1 MRSRRWAAWVN
12 PSLSRKQKSNTEGI
26 DLEDRTSLISDLRS
40 QIFTGSDLAGP
51 AAVPAGAS
59 PARRRHRMV
68 NTSDAGSS
76 ALEAS
81 TFGGR
86 MPAGSGDL
94 AIETHG
100 ITPVPEDNRYGT
112 PRRLFPVWF
121 DPQMNM
127 TGVFTGSLAIVFG
140 LGFWLGLLAMVI
152 GTLLG
157 SLPVA
162 YLSTWGPRT
171 GTGQLPASRM
181 AFGATVVLPAIVQ
194 WLSSIAWDGLVGLFG
209 GEALSTLLHIPFWV
223 GVLIVLA
230 LQGAV
235 GIFGYEL
242 IHRVEA
248 VMTVVLVITFA
259 VLTIK
264 LLGGNHQIVT
274 PPTVHHGALAGSFV
288 LEVTVALSL
297 AISWASYAS
306 DYSRYLPPST
316 PRKPV
321 FWYSLGG
328 IVLGYICIQAI
339 GIAGAKALGAET
351 AVGVR
356 DIMGGG
362 FLGALAL
369 VVIALASIGSN
380 VMNDYSGSLALQT
393 VGVRV
398 RRPISA
404 LVVTVIAFF
413 LILWMHGGDTASRF
427 ENVLLFVGYWIPA
440 FVAIVTVDWLY
451 RLRGRNSINPAQEST
466 VRADAI
472 VAVIAFVLA
481 FGAAVPFMNT
491 SIIVGPVAK
500 AWHGADVAYYVN
512 FLVAAII
519 YGGYRAW
526 RHRAAAP
533 AAALGTPAHTLGG
546 G

>member
-1 MRSRRWAAWVN
+1 
-12 PSLSRKQKSNTEGI
+12 
-26 DLEDRTSLISDLRS
+26 
-40 QIFTGSDLAGP
+40 
-51 AAVPAGAS
+51 
-59 PARRRHRMV
+59 MV
-68 NTSDAGSS
+68 NKSDSGSS
-76 ALEAS
+76 ALEVSA
-81 TFGGR
+81 FGGR
-86 MPAGSGDL
+86 MPTGSGDL

-112 PRRLFPVWF
+112 PRRLFTVWF
-121 DPQMNM
+121 APQMNM

-264 LLGGNHQIVT
+264 LLSGNHQIVT
-274 PPTVHHGALAGSFV
+274 PPTVHHGALVGSFV

-316 PRKPV
+316 SRKPV

-369 VVIALASIGSN
+369 VVIALASVGSN

-413 LILWMHGGDTASRF
+413 LILWMHGGDTSSRF
-427 ENVLLFVGYWIPA
+427 QNVLLFVGYWIPA
-440 FVAIVTVDWLY
+440 FVAIVTIDWYY
-451 RLRGRNSINPAQEST
+451 RARGRHTINPAREST

-472 VAVIAFVLA
+472 VALIAFVVA
-481 FGAAVPFMNT
+481 FGAAVPFMDT

-500 AWHGADVAYYVN
+500 AWDGADVAYFVN
-512 FLVAAII
+512 FGVAAII

-526 RHRAAAP
+526 RHRAATP
-533 AAALGTPAHTLGG
+533 AAALGTPAHTLGSG
-546 G
+546 R

>member
-1 MRSRRWAAWVN
+1 
-12 PSLSRKQKSNTEGI
+12 
-26 DLEDRTSLISDLRS
+26 
-40 QIFTGSDLAGP
+40 
-51 AAVPAGAS
+51 
-59 PARRRHRMV
+59 MV
-68 NTSDAGSS
+68 NKSDSGSS
-76 ALEAS
+76 ALEVS

-112 PRRLFPVWF
+112 PRRLFTVWF
-121 DPQMNM
+121 APQMNM

-264 LLGGNHQIVT
+264 LLSGNRQIVT
-274 PPTVHHGALAGSFV
+274 PPTVHHGALVGSFV

-316 PRKPV
+316 SRKPV

-369 VVIALASIGSN
+369 VVIALASVGSN

-413 LILWMHGGDTASRF
+413 LILWMHGGDTSSRF
-427 ENVLLFVGYWIPA
+427 QNVLLFVGYWIPA
-440 FVAIVTVDWLY
+440 FVAIVTIDWYY
-451 RLRGRNSINPAQEST
+451 RARGRHTINPAREST

-472 VAVIAFVLA
+472 VALIAFVVA
-481 FGAAVPFMNT
+481 FGAAVPFMDT

-500 AWHGADVAYYVN
+500 AWDGADVAYFVN
-512 FLVAAII
+512 FGVAAII

-526 RHRAAAP
+526 RHRAATP
-533 AAALGTPAHTLGG
+533 AAALGTPAHTLGSG
-546 G
+546 R

>member
-1 MRSRRWAAWVN
+1 
-12 PSLSRKQKSNTEGI
+12 
-26 DLEDRTSLISDLRS
+26 
-40 QIFTGSDLAGP
+40 
-51 AAVPAGAS
+51 
-59 PARRRHRMV
+59 MV
-68 NTSDAGSS
+68 HKSDAGSS
-76 ALEAS
+76 ALEAP

-100 ITPVPEDNRYGT
+100 ITPVPEENRYGT
-112 PRRLFPVWF
+112 PGRLFTVWF
-121 DPQMNM
+121 APQMNM

-157 SLPVA
+157 SVPVA

-209 GEALSTLLHIPFWV
+209 GEALSALLHIPFWV

-230 LQGAV
+230 LQGVV

-264 LLGGNHQIVT
+264 LLSGNHQIVT
-274 PPTVHHGALAGSFV
+274 PPAVHHGALVGSFV

-369 VVIALASIGSN
+369 LVIALASVGSN

-413 LILWMHGGDTASRF
+413 LILWMHGGNTSSRF

-440 FVAIVTVDWLY
+440 FVAIVAIDWYY
-451 RLRGRNSINPAQEST
+451 RARGRHTINPAREST

-472 VAVIAFVLA
+472 VALVTFVVA
-481 FGAAVPFMNT
+481 FGAAVPFMDT

-500 AWHGADVAYYVN
+500 AWDGADVAYFVN
-512 FLVAAII
+512 FAVAAII
-519 YGGYRAW
+519 YGGYRVW

-533 AAALGTPAHTLGG
+533 AAAVGTPAHTLGSG
-546 G
+546 R

>member
-1 MRSRRWAAWVN
+1 
-12 PSLSRKQKSNTEGI
+12 
-26 DLEDRTSLISDLRS
+26 
-40 QIFTGSDLAGP
+40 
-51 AAVPAGAS
+51 
-59 PARRRHRMV
+59 
-68 NTSDAGSS
+68 
-76 ALEAS
+76 
-81 TFGGR
+81 

-100 ITPVPEDNRYGT
+100 IKPIPEDNRYGT
-112 PRRLFPVWF
+112 PRRLFTVWF
-121 DPQMNM
+121 APQMNM

-152 GTLLG
+152 GTVLG

-209 GEALSTLLHIPFWV
+209 GEALAALLHIPFWV

-235 GIFGYEL
+235 GVFGYEL

-264 LLGGNHQIVT
+264 LLSGNHQIVT

-306 DYSRYLPPST
+306 DYSRYLPAST

-369 VVIALASIGSN
+369 VVIALASVGSN

-398 RRPISA
+398 RRPVSA

-427 ENVLLFVGYWIPA
+427 QNVLLFVGYWIPA
-440 FVAIVTVDWLY
+440 FVAIVTIDWYY
-451 RLRGRNSINPAQEST
+451 RARGRHTINPAREST

-472 VAVIAFVLA
+472 VALITFVVA
-481 FGAAVPFMNT
+481 FGAAVPFMDT

-500 AWHGADVAYYVN
+500 AWDGADVAYFVN

-519 YGGYRAW
+519 YGGYRVW
-526 RHRAAAP
+526 RHRAATP
-533 AAALGTPAHTLGG
+533 AATLGTPAQTLGSG
-546 G
+546 R

>member
-1 MRSRRWAAWVN
+1 MVH
-12 PSLSRKQKSNTEGI
+12 KS
-26 DLEDRTSLISDLRS
+26 D
-40 QIFTGSDLAGP
+40 P
-51 AAVPAGAS
+51 
-59 PARRRHRMV
+59 
-68 NTSDAGSS
+68 GSS

-86 MPAGSGDL
+86 MPVGSGDM

-100 ITPVPEDNRYGT
+100 IAPVPEDNRYGT
-112 PRRLFPVWF
+112 PWRLFTVWF
-121 DPQMNM
+121 APQMNI

-152 GTLLG
+152 GTVLG

-209 GEALSTLLHIPFWV
+209 GEALSVLLHVPFWV

-230 LQGAV
+230 LQGIV

-242 IHRVEA
+242 
-248 VMTVVLVITFA
+248 
-259 VLTIK
+259 
-264 LLGGNHQIVT
+264 NHQIVT
-274 PPTVHHGALAGSFV
+274 PPTVHHGDLVGAFV

-306 DYSRYLPPST
+306 DYSRYLPSAT

-328 IVLGYICIQAI
+328 IVLSYIIIQAI
-339 GIAGAKALGAET
+339 GIAGAKVLGAET
-351 AVGVR
+351 AEGVR
-356 DIMGGG
+356 SVMGGG
-362 FLGALAL
+362 FLGGLAL
-369 VVIALASIGSN
+369 VVIGLASVGSN
-380 VMNDYSGSLALQT
+380 AMNDYSGSLALQT
-393 VGVRV
+393 VGIRV
-398 RRPISA
+398 RRPVSA
-404 LVVTVIAFF
+404 VVVTVIAFF

-427 ENVLLFVGYWIPA
+427 QNVLLFVGYWIPA
-440 FVAIVTVDWLY
+440 FVAVVVIDWCY
-451 RLRGRNSINPAQEST
+451 RARGRATVNPAREST
-466 VRADAI
+466 LRTDAI
-472 VAVIAFVLA
+472 VAIVAFVVA

-491 SIIVGPVAK
+491 SIVVGPVAK

-519 YGGYRAW
+519 YGGYRVW
-526 RHRAAAP
+526 RHRATAP
-533 AAALGTPAHTLGG
+533 AAALGTPAHTLGSG
-546 G
+546 R